1 MAKKEHLD
9 ARSHEAVPQQ
19 PGKLFI
25 RTAVAN
31 KDGLVLA
38 LVGRYCRRF
47 ERQSKRFRKR
57 LGCCWGNGLTAFD
70 SLYRDLRN
78 VGARG
83 QGFPRQ
89 SQPKTSL
96 PELLRIKNNRRHGST
111 KFGFHN
117 NVSRDS
123 GYTWHTRQPS
133 TSGRHAAIPR
143 NRGHPREVG
152 PQIVA
157 NSVGRSLVFPIATM
171 ISSDAA
177 MPHAARSSFRFPCAA
192 CRFHRKA
199 PRSEATPQ

>member
-31 KDGLVLA
+31 KDGLGLA

-70 SLYRDLRN
+70 SLDRGLGK

-83 QGFPRQ
+83 HRLPR
-89 SQPKTSL
+89 
-96 PELLRIKNNRRHGST
+96 H
-111 KFGFHN
+111 
-117 NVSRDS
+117 
-123 GYTWHTRQPS
+123 RQPS
-133 TSGRHAAIPR
+133 TSTPG
-143 NRGHPREVG
+143 
-152 PQIVA
+152 
-157 NSVGRSLVFPIATM
+157 LV
-171 ISSDAA
+171 
-177 MPHAARSSFRFPCAA
+177 RV
-192 CRFHRKA
+192 KN
-199 PRSEATPQ
+199 